1 MSQALSDGEYKEY
14 ERAMK
19 VEASMI
25 EFAKNNTKE
34 NLKKIGEPFVKV
46 HKKSREKTR

>member
-1 MSQALSDGEYKEY
+1 
-14 ERAMK
+14 MK

-34 NLKKIGEPFVKV
+34 NLKRIGEPFVKYI
-46 HKKSREKTR
+46 KSREKTRCRS